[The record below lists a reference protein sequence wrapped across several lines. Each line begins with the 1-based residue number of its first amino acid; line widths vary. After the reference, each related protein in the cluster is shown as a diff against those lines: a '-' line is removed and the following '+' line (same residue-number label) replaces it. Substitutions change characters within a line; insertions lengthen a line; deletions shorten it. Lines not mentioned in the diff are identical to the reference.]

1 MPLSWNEI
9 RLRAAAF
16 STEWEEKAFTAR
28 EEAVAQTFQT
38 DFLNV
43 FGVTRRQVAT
53 FESRVK
59 IGGQADLFGEPAG
72 GRRGY
77 IDLFWKGHI
86 IIEMKTPGKD
96 LKKAYRQAKE
106 YAAALPP
113 SDLPVGILIGDF
125 VTFEYYDLDK
135 SDKPVCFT
143 LKALPEYV
151 ELFGYLAGYKDV
163 VFKEISPVDI
173 EAAEHMGRLH
183 DELKKIGYSG
193 HELEMYLVRL
203 LFCLFADDTGI
214 FPRKK
219 MFFEYL
225 RQRTTIDGSD
235 LALHLGMIFDTLNKD
250 VPDRLKNLDEQLKAF
265 PYVDG
270 GLFAERLETASFS
283 SEMRRLLLEC
293 CALDWSKIK
302 PEIFGA
308 LFQSVKDKEKRRA
321 LGEHYTSET
330 NILKLINPLFV
341 DILWAEFEKIKGQ
354 APGGRKDALLKFHDT
369 LCRLKFL
376 DPACGCGNF
385 LVVSYRELRLLEIE
399 VIKEYLGLENVLDIE
414 MMVRVNVNQFYGIE
428 IEEFPARIAQTAL
441 WLMDHLMNN
450 KASEVFGRY
459 IVRIPLTV
467 SPSIVIGNA
476 LSLDW
481 EEIVPK
487 TELSYILGNP
497 PFLGYSTMG
506 ESQKAEVV
514 KVFDGMK
521 GCAMLDYVTCWYK
534 KSALYMQG
542 TEIEAAFVSTNSI
555 CQGGQVPILW
565 PELLNKH
572 GIIINFAHQTFK
584 WKNEAK
590 GMAAVYC
597 VIIGFSRVDRVVKK
611 IYHYATVTS
620 KAVEAKAGKINAYL
634 IDAPAIFIERRSD
647 PLCKVSP
654 MLLGNVPRDDGNFFF
669 DRDERAALLKADP
682 GLEHVIRPFLGA
694 YEFIN
699 RIDRYCLWLDGIPP
713 KMYHKSKVIM
723 HRLSK
728 IRAFREGS
736 TREGTVKYA
745 DLPALFTEIRQ
756 PENDYILV
764 PLHSSERRK
773 YIPIGFISKDII
785 CGNSN
790 AMIPNATLYEFGVLT
805 SAFHM
810 AWMRCVCGRLELRY
824 RYSGVIVYN
833 NFPWPSPTAK
843 QKEAIEKNAQA
854 VLDARD
860 KYPDSSLAVLYD
872 PDTMPSELV
881 KAHQKLD
888 KAVEKAYGK
897 TFTNDADRVARL
909 FYLYQ
914 TLTEGLLAKKVRRK
928 NI

>member
-9 RLRAAAF
+9 RLRAHAF
-16 STEWEEKAFTAR
+16 FDEWKDKAVNAR
-28 EEAVAQTFQT
+28 EEADAQTFQT
-38 DFLNV
+38 DFLTV

-53 FESRVK
+53 FESRVS
-59 IGGQADLFGEPAG
+59 IGGQADLFGGSAG

-96 LKKAYRQAKE
+96 LKKAYIQAKE
-106 YAAALPP
+106 YAENVPP
-113 SDLPVGILIGDF
+113 ADLPAGILICDF
-125 VTFEYYDLDK
+125 VSFEYYDLEK
-135 SDKPVCFT
+135 GGEPVFFT
-143 LKALPEYV
+143 LKELPDYV

-214 FPRKK
+214 FPKKK
-219 MFFEYL
+219 MFFEYV
-225 RQRTTIDGSD
+225 RQRTNGDGTD

-250 VPDRLKNLDEQLKAF
+250 VPARLTNLDEQLKTF
-265 PYVDG
+265 PYVNG
-270 GLFAERLETASFS
+270 GLFAERLEIASFS

-341 DILWAEFEKIKGQ
+341 DGLWAEFEKIKSQ
-354 APGGRKDALLKFHDT
+354 SPGSRKDALLKFHDKI
-369 LCRLKFL
+369 CRLTFL

-385 LVVSYRELRLLEIE
+385 LVVSYRELRLLEIA
-399 VIKEYLGLENVLDIE
+399 VIKEYLGLEKVLDIE
-414 MMVRVNVNQFYGIE
+414 LMVRVNVNQFYGIE

-450 KASEVFGRY
+450 KASAEFGTY
-459 IVRIPLTV
+459 IVRIPLTA

-481 EEIVPK
+481 EAIVPK
-487 TELSYILGNP
+487 TELSFILGNP

-506 ESQKAEVV
+506 DSQKSEVV
-514 KVFDGMK
+514 KVFNGMK

-534 KSALYMQG
+534 KAALYIRD
-542 TEIEAAFVSTNSI
+542 TAVEAAFVSTNSI
-555 CQGGQVPILW
+555 CQGEQVPILW
-565 PELLNKH
+565 SELMNKH
-572 GIIINFAHQTFK
+572 GIKINFAHQTFK

-597 VIIGFSRVDRVVKK
+597 VIIGFSRIDRSVKK
-611 IYHYATVTS
+611 IYHYATVHS
-620 KAVEAKAGKINAYL
+620 GAVEASANEINAYL
-634 IDAPAIFIERRSD
+634 IDAPAIFIERRSA
-647 PLCKVSP
+647 PLCAVSP

-669 DRDERAALLKADP
+669 DEEGRSTLVKDDP
-682 GLEHVIRPFLGA
+682 SLEPLIRPFLGA

-699 RIDRYCLWLDGIPP
+699 RVKRYCLWLDGVSPD
-713 KMYHKSKVIM
+713 KYKKSKVIM
-723 HRLSK
+723 GRLAK
-728 IRAFREGS
+728 IREFRSQS

-745 DLPALFTEIRQ
+745 DFPALFTENRQ
-756 PENDYILV
+756 PDTDYLLIPRV
-764 PLHSSERRK
+764 SSERRN
-773 YIPIGFISKDII
+773 YIPIGFMSSDII
-785 CGNSN
+785 CGDSNS
-790 AMIPNATLYEFGVLT
+790 MIPNATLYEFGVLT
-805 SAFHM
+805 SVFHM
-810 AWMRCVCGRLELRY
+810 AWMRRVCGRLKSDY

-843 QKEAIEKNAQA
+843 QKEAVEKNAQA
-854 VLDARD
+854 VLDARL
-860 KYPDSSLAVLYD
+860 KYPDASLADLYD
-872 PDTMPSELV
+872 PDTMPPELV
-881 KAHQKLD
+881 KAHQRLD
-888 KAVEKAYGK
+888 KAVEAAYGK
-897 TFTNDADRVARL
+897 TFTNDADRVAHL

-914 TLTEGLLAKKVRRK
+914 TLTEGLIARKTRRK
-928 NI
+928 NL